1 MQHLHMDMGDYLN
14 DATGKLNYLDMP
26 TSRIQVNYPMT
37 VRTNTPTQED
47 RQNASMKGKKKER
60 KTEMQK

>member
-37 VRTNTPTQED
+37 VRTNTQD
-47 RQNASMKGKKKER
+47 RQNERKKVKDRKKES
-60 KTEMQK
+60 

>member
-1 MQHLHMDMGDYLN
+1 MQHLHMDMADYLN

-37 VRTNTPTQED
+37 VRTNTQD
-47 RQNASMKGKKKER
+47 RQNESMEGKKKER